1 MRWYVLQVMSGK
13 EIQVVDQLRL
23 LGIHALAPIEDR
35 IIRQKGSWI
44 TKAYVLF
51 SSYVFVECDFDADTW
66 FKVNSLSSVIRWL
79 GDSKEPTPISYLEA
93 EWIRM
98 LGACGEHL
106 QPSEVIVHTDGT
118 YEVLNGILLKFKSKV
133 KKWNIRQR
141 SCEIYSPIEAVGDKT
156 IKLSVHYIDVGSERT
171 VDSSCDLDP
180 TDINN

>member
-66 FKVNSLSSVIRWL
+66 FKVNSLSSVIWKQNGSVCWER
-79 GDSKEPTPISYLEA
+79 A
-93 EWIRM
+93 E
-98 LGACGEHL
+98 
-106 QPSEVIVHTDGT
+106 
-118 YEVLNGILLKFKSKV
+118 N
-133 KKWNIRQR
+133 
-141 SCEIYSPIEAVGDKT
+141 IYS
-156 IKLSVHYIDVGSERT
+156 HQR
-171 VDSSCDLDP
+171 
-180 TDINN
+180 